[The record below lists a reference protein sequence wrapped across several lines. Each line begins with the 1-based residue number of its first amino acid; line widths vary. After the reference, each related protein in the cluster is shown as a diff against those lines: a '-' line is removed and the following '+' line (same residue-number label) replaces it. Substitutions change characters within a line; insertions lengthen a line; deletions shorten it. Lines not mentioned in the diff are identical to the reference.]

1 MSKSKRI
8 ALCQV
13 DGKWPNLALM
23 KLSTWHKQ
31 QGDTVEIV
39 TPKSS
44 PLERCGVITNSDKVY
59 ASKTFAFTPNWRY
72 LPQSAICGGTG
83 YDLTTEL
90 PTGAEACG
98 PDYSLY
104 PQWPAAIGF
113 TTRGCV
119 RSCPFCVVPRKEGR
133 IRVVGDLYD
142 FWDGQREV
150 ILLDNNLT
158 AAPIEHFRLI
168 TEQLTKERV
177 RVDFS
182 QGLDLR
188 LLTDEHAQLLA
199 GVKLL
204 RHQVRFA
211 WDSVSDEA
219 AIRCGL
225 AAFLKHNSL
234 NRTTQ
239 KATVYVLIG
248 YNSTPEEDI
257 YRVKVLRGLDV
268 DPFVMAYNKR
278 DLYQRRFARWV
289 NHRAIFRTVEWA
301 QYGKAGDSHA

>member
-1 MSKSKRI
+1 MNVGL
-8 ALCQV
+8 AQV
-13 DGKWPNLALM
+13 DGKWPNLALL
-23 KLSTWHKQ
+23 KLSAWHKR
-31 QGDTVEIV
+31 QGDVVE
-39 TPKSS
+39 PYM
-44 PLERCGVITNSDKVY
+44 PLKQYDVVY
-59 ASKTFAFTPNWRY
+59 ASKVFDFTPDSNY
-72 LPQSAICGGTG
+72 LPQGTIRGGTG
-83 YDLTTEL
+83 YDLTTCL
-90 PTGAEACG
+90 PDEVEACR

-104 PQWPAAIGF
+104 PHFEAAMGF

-119 RSCPFCVVPRKEGR
+119 RSCPFCVVPRKEGLL
-133 IRVVGDLYD
+133 RVVGDLYS
-142 FWDGQREV
+142 FWAGQREV

-158 AAPIEHFRLI
+158 AAPMEHFEMVLRQLI
-168 TEQLTKERV
+168 EERV

-188 LLTDEHAQLLA
+188 LVTEDHSLLLA

-211 WDSVSDEA
+211 WDSVEDEA
-219 AIRCGL
+219 AIRRGL
-225 AAFLKHNSL
+225 STFLKHNSL

-248 YNSTPEEDI
+248 YDSTPDEDI
-257 YRVKVLRGLDV
+257 YRVKVLRDLNV

-289 NHRAIFRTVEWA
+289 NHRAIFRSIPWE
-301 QYGKAGDSHA
+301 QYGKQCSEVSDARGRE